1 MNTQEQPEICGFLL
15 VDKPNGRTSS
25 DCVQE
30 IRNVVGRKVR
40 VGHAGT
46 LDAFAT
52 GLLVVGIGRAS
63 TKHLS
68 SIMILDKTYR
78 ARAKLGQL
86 TDTLDMTGRVFEEE
100 NPDTTIER
108 LQKAIESL
116 GSGYKQTPPVYS
128 ALKYQGRALSRLARR
143 ETLTQEALLS
153 IAEEKSR
160 DINLYSCKLLD
171 FKMPFFTIEAHVSH
185 GTYIRSLMNDIAC
198 RCGTH
203 ATTHEL
209 RRLTIGPFSVER
221 ATTLRE
227 LNTID
232 AINERIINI
241 ADMQT
246 ALSSYQ
252 KNIIAQTDC

>member
-1 MNTQEQPEICGFLL
+1 MQDQIEISGFLL
-15 VDKPNGRTSS
+15 VDKPNGTTSS

-30 IRNVVGRKVR
+30 IRNIVGRKIR

-52 GLLVVGIGRAS
+52 GLLVLGIGREA

-68 SIMILDKTYR
+68 TIMVLDKTYR

-86 TDTLDMTGRVFEEE
+86 TDTLDMTGRVLQEESQ
-100 NPDTTIER
+100 TITLEQ
-108 LQKAIESL
+108 LQSAIDSL
-116 GSGYKQTPPVYS
+116 GTGYKQTPPVYS
-128 ALKYQGRALSRLARR
+128 ALKYQGEALSRLARK
-143 ETLTQEALLS
+143 EALSQEALQK

-160 DINLYSCKLLD
+160 DMHIYSCKLLD
-171 FKMPFFTIEAHVSH
+171 IKMPFFSIEAHVSH

-198 RCGTH
+198 QCSTY

-209 RRLTIGPFSVER
+209 RRLTIGPFTVEQAR
-221 ATTLRE
+221 PLRE

-232 AINERIINI
+232 AIKEHIIPITN
-241 ADMQT
+241 MQ
-246 ALSSYQ
+246 ALLSSYQ
-252 KNIIAQTDC
+252 NP